1 MAGTI
6 KKGGGIMALH
16 DNLKDARDR
25 VGMSQ
30 ELVAEHLGISRQAVT
45 KWESGQSKPSAKNLQ
60 ALAGLYQVST
70 EELLAATEQKSP
82 NLILHTNLTRSA
94 IAAQAAFLY
103 CCTQAIYQLR
113 HSAETSRYLYRRELI
128 FFLVLLVLA
137 SAWMTVNHRYEP
149 DINQRRKNVNIELS
163 YCCFQALAGLLT
175 IHFGM
180 GLVGLALIVAVYT
193 VYVLYINP
201 KFMNRKLAK

>member
-1 MAGTI
+1 
-6 KKGGGIMALH
+6 MALH

-60 ALAGLYQVST
+60 ALAKLYQVPT
-70 EELLAATEQKSP
+70 EELLAATEQKAP

-103 CCTQAIYQLR
+103 CCTQVIYQLR
-113 HSAETSRYLYRRELI
+113 HSGETYRYLYRGELI

-137 SAWMTVNHRYEP
+137 SA
-149 DINQRRKNVNIELS
+149 
-163 YCCFQALAGLLT
+163 
-175 IHFGM
+175 
-180 GLVGLALIVAVYT
+180 
-193 VYVLYINP
+193 
-201 KFMNRKLAK
+201 